1 MVFFPFFDCAI
12 YMSGQQT
19 KWSCCLWKTFL
30 LREKGKK
37 VMWRKGMNG
46 GGEEKQERKD
56 KRMKKSEFHYWFLFN
71 GINSSVFSFIFIL
84 CTRGNALI

>member
-1 MVFFPFFDCAI
+1 
-12 YMSGQQT
+12 
-19 KWSCCLWKTFL
+19 
-30 LREKGKK
+30 
-37 VMWRKGMNG
+37 MNG